1 MAFCKTRAALA
12 ALSLALLAGCGDSGP
27 SQFNASAMNSDLAQL
42 TSIETSTDLSQVF
55 SGVGEVLNAPAV
67 ASIGRLA
74 SRPLQASD
82 VKLAAAA
89 LKSAR
94 STPAISASAAI
105 PPEAAGKTWVYNS
118 ETQAY
123 EVSDLTGAPSN
134 GVRILLYEQDA
145 NGDFILPLAE
155 TGHVD
160 LTDLSSGSTGKGRLQ
175 AVKGSTTFL
184 DYTVTATGDES
195 DGSIGVTGFLTTGA
209 GRMDVDFSADGAVN
223 GSSSTIDMQSSLDFP
238 SHDLHFDFGM
248 NGSIDDDAQTG
259 AYSVTETIKSP
270 NGRMDLVG
278 SAGYSDD
285 FTFTIKVNGD
295 TWATYDGST
304 LTPVDGRT
312 LTGDEQQALTSA
324 AGLTLIG
331 ILLPLQLVI
340 VMAVLTGGIPGL
352 PL

>member
-1 MAFCKTRAALA
+1 MAFCKTRAAVA
-12 ALSLALLAGCGDSGP
+12 ALSVALLAACGDSGP
-27 SQFNASAMNSDLAQL
+27 SQFNASAMNSDLAEL
-42 TSIETSTDLSQVF
+42 TSVETNTDLSQVF
-55 SGVGEVLNAPAV
+55 SGVGQVLDGPAV
-67 ASIGRLA
+67 ASIGSLA
-74 SRPLQASD
+74 IRPLKASD
-82 VKLAAAA
+82 AKLTLAT
-89 LKSAR
+89 LKSVR
-94 STPAISASAAI
+94 SQPAISASAAI

-134 GVRILLYEQDA
+134 GVRILLYEQDI
-145 NGDFILPLAE
+145 NGDFILPLVE

-184 DYTVTATGDES
+184 DYTVTATGDDT
-195 DGSIGVTGFLTTGA
+195 DGSIGVTGFLTTAA
-209 GRMDVDFSADGAVN
+209 GRLDVDFSVDGTVN
-223 GSSSTIDMQSSLDFP
+223 GSTSTFDMQSSLDFP
-238 SHDLHFDFGM
+238 SHDLHFDVAM
-248 NGSIDDDAQTG
+248 NGSVNDDAQTG
-259 AYSVTETIKSP
+259 AYSVTETIESP

-312 LTGDEQQALTSA
+312 LTGDEQQALTGA
-324 AGLTLIG
+324 AELTVVG
-331 ILLPLQLVI
+331 VLLPLSMVL
-340 VMAVLTGGIPGL
+340 VMAVLTGSVPGL

>member
-1 MAFCKTRAALA
+1 MAFCKTRAAVA
-12 ALSLALLAGCGDSGP
+12 ALSVALLAACGDSGP
-27 SQFNASAMNSDLAQL
+27 SQFNATAMNSDLAQL
-42 TSIETSTDLSQVF
+42 TSVETNTDLSQVF
-55 SGVGEVLNAPAV
+55 SGVGQVLDGPAV

-74 SRPLQASD
+74 IRPLKASD
-82 VKLAAAA
+82 AKLTLAT
-89 LKSAR
+89 LKSVR
-94 STPAISASAAI
+94 SQPAISASAAI

-134 GVRILLYEQDA
+134 GVRILLYEQDI
-145 NGDFILPLAE
+145 NGDFILPLVE

-184 DYTVTATGDES
+184 DYTVTATGDDT
-195 DGSIGVTGFLTTGA
+195 DGSIGVTGFLTTAA
-209 GRMDVDFSADGAVN
+209 GRLDVDFSVDGTVN
-223 GSSSTIDMQSSLDFP
+223 GSTSTFDMQSSLDFP
-238 SHDLHFDFGM
+238 SHDLHFDVAM
-248 NGSIDDDAQTG
+248 NGSVNDDAQTG
-259 AYSVTETIKSP
+259 AYSVTETIESP

-312 LTGDEQQALTSA
+312 LTGDEQQALTGA
-324 AGLTLIG
+324 AELTVVG
-331 ILLPLQLVI
+331 VLLPLSMVL
-340 VMAVLTGGIPGL
+340 VMAVLTGSVPGL